1 MEELF
6 TTNQLA
12 KYLQLKQVTIRR
24 KAANGEIPAVK
35 VGRQLRFYKTQID
48 SWLLQDS
55 SKKSVQILAVD
66 DEPLVLDSLRDTIEA
81 NGYQITTTS
90 SSLEALKIITE
101 KRFSMVFLDLIMP
114 DLDGSELF
122 KRIREID
129 KHIPVVIIT
138 GYPHNEVLER
148 AMEYSPFMVLKKPF
162 DSEKILA
169 TIRSVSLAQK

>member
-48 SWLLQDS
+48 SWLLQGS

-66 DEPLVLDSLRDTIEA
+66 DEPLVLDFLRDTIEA

-90 SSLEALKIITE
+90 SSLEVLKIITE

-122 KRIREID
+122 KCIREID

-148 AMEYSPFMVLKKPF
+148 AMEYSPFTVLKKPF